1 MDNTVFSKGEVNL
14 CTPVNGS
21 LHSSGKTVHW
31 SAKVY
36 SLECNKL
43 NVGKIIRLTIMYAS

>member
-1 MDNTVFSKGEVNL
+1 MDNTVFSKGEVNP
-14 CTPVNGS
+14 CTPVNV
-21 LHSSGKTVHW
+21 LCTLVEKTVHW

>member
-21 LHSSGKTVHW
+21 LHSSGKNR
-31 SAKVY
+31 

>member
-21 LHSSGKTVHW
+21 LHSS
-31 SAKVY
+31 AKNR
-36 SLECNKL
+36 SLECKGL
-43 NVGKIIRLTIMYAS
+43 FTRVQQTKCW